1 MSSAANGHDP
11 DIISTLMKDLILQGP
26 ESPLR
31 RLDSMEPPGPNG
43 QPASGSTAG
52 ETPGESSGESPRE
65 ESLGAAVGGAADA
78 AEAASDSV
86 ALDVVARS
94 GFAVMALLHIVIGAI
109 AVALVFGA
117 PGQAEPTGAIEQ
129 LAANPWGPAVMWAA
143 FIACAGLSLWQLSEA
158 TLRARSLPRRRR
170 LGKLV
175 SSGFLS
181 IAYGSVGLSFAGFA
195 LGNRGDSGDSTR
207 DFSTVLVR
215 SPYGVPVLIAL
226 GLTIIGIGVYFIVK
240 GVGKKFKEEL
250 AHFEGTRRGHLISS
264 LGVAGHIAKGL
275 ALMLTGLLFVIAAAT
290 NDPGSSTGLDGSLKA
305 LRDHPYGPALLLAIG
320 AGFIAYGAF
329 ALLRARFGRM

>member
-26 ESPLR
+26 ECPLR

-52 ETPGESSGESPRE
+52 EAPRESSGESPRE

-129 LAANPWGPAVMWAA
+129 LSANPWGPAVMWAA

-226 GLTIIGIGVYFIVK
+226 GLTIIGIGGYFIVK

>member
-1 MSSAANGHDP
+1 
-11 DIISTLMKDLILQGP
+11 
-26 ESPLR
+26 
-31 RLDSMEPPGPNG
+31 
-43 QPASGSTAG
+43 
-52 ETPGESSGESPRE
+52 
-65 ESLGAAVGGAADA
+65 
-78 AEAASDSV
+78 
-86 ALDVVARS
+86 
-94 GFAVMALLHIVIGAI
+94 MALLHIVIGAI
-109 AVALVFGA
+109 AVALVLGA

-129 LAANPWGPAVMWAA
+129 LAANPWGPAVMWAG

-158 TLRARSLPRRRR
+158 TLRARHLPRRER

-215 SPYGVPVLIAL
+215 SPFGVPALIAL
-226 GLTIIGIGVYFIVK
+226 GLTIIGIGVYFVVK
-240 GVGKKFKEEL
+240 GAGKKFKEEL
-250 AHFEGTRRGHLISS
+250 AHFEGTHRGHLISG
-264 LGVAGHIAKGL
+264 LGVAGHIAKGV
-275 ALMLTGLLFVIAAAT
+275 ALILTGLLFVIAAAT

-305 LRDHPYGPALLLAIG
+305 LQDHTFGPALLLAIG

-329 ALLRARFGRM
+329 ALVRARFGRM

>member
-26 ESPLR
+26 ECPLR

-52 ETPGESSGESPRE
+52 ETPGESRGESPRE

-129 LAANPWGPAVMWAA
+129 LSANPWGPAVMWAA
-143 FIACAGLSLWQLSEA
+143 FIACAGLSLWQLSD
-158 TLRARSLPRRRR
+158 RSQC
-170 LGKLV
+170 
-175 SSGFLS
+175 
-181 IAYGSVGLSFAGFA
+181 
-195 LGNRGDSGDSTR
+195 
-207 DFSTVLVR
+207 
-215 SPYGVPVLIAL
+215 
-226 GLTIIGIGVYFIVK
+226 
-240 GVGKKFKEEL
+240 
-250 AHFEGTRRGHLISS
+250 S
-264 LGVAGHIAKGL
+264 LGVL
-275 ALMLTGLLFVIAAAT
+275 ARR
-290 NDPGSSTGLDGSLKA
+290 PPRPQQ
-305 LRDHPYGPALLLAIG
+305 RDAPRTRLVLADIGP
-320 AGFIAYGAF
+320 
-329 ALLRARFGRM
+329 RARGKAEREHPTTRLELLERCPRNRPAHSVEHQPKRAWPLYVDRGRP

>member
-1 MSSAANGHDP
+1 M
-11 DIISTLMKDLILQGP
+11 
-26 ESPLR
+26 R
-31 RLDSMEPPGPNG
+31 RLDSMESPGPNS
-43 QPASGSTAG
+43 QPSSC
-52 ETPGESSGESPRE
+52 ETRE
-65 ESLGAAVGGAADA
+65 ESLGDAVGGAADA

-129 LAANPWGPAVMWAA
+129 LAANPWGPAVMWAG

-158 TLRARSLPRRRR
+158 TLRARHLPRRQR

-207 DFSTVLVR
+207 DFSTVVVH
-215 SPYGVPVLIAL
+215 SPFGGPVLVAL
-226 GLTIIGIGVYFIVK
+226 GLTIIGIGVYFVVK

-250 AHFEGTRRGHLISS
+250 GRFEGARRGHLISG

-275 ALMLTGLLFVIAAAT
+275 ALILTGLLFVIAAAT

-305 LRDHPYGPALLLAIG
+305 LQDHPYGPALLLAIG